1 MKSDSVE
8 PFAFIAVNDL
18 VAITRGR
25 SLPKSELNPTSGVG
39 WVPADLALN
48 AFGALADPNPFG
60 ALGDLR
66 LIPDLTT
73 KAVFRGKEYGRDVE
87 IYLADQYTM
96 DGKPWECCP
105 RSNLKIAIE
114 RLRNDHGLEVGAS
127 FEHEFVTKRE
137 DGSSLPGSPFGLDS
151 MLASEPFGSEVWDA
165 CVAAGIELEN
175 WLPEYGAGQFEVTM
189 TPQGALTACD
199 HAVILKELIR
209 HVARE
214 NKLHATFVPIPHPDA
229 VGNGV
234 HVHISLTK
242 NGKPFTY
249 DPNGKAGLSSV
260 AESAFAGVLDHAE
273 GILAWTAPSQ
283 ISALRLT
290 PHRWSAGGIC
300 IGRQNREALL
310 RICPIPSGSD
320 PNKIFNVEYR
330 AADATANPYLVMSCL
345 INAMSDGLDRDLKI
359 DQIVDDHVDN
369 VDVPQLP
376 ATLNDA
382 IAAFNANSVMQT
394 WFAKDLI
401 DTHLGI
407 RASEEKTLAGLDGA
421 AKCARYNEAY

>member
-1 MKSDSVE
+1 MKSDNAE

-18 VAITRGR
+18 VALTRGR
-25 SLPKSELNPTSGVG
+25 SLPKSELNLNSGVG

-66 LIPDLTT
+66 LIPDMST
-73 KAVFRGKEYGRDVE
+73 KAIFRGKKYGRDVE
-87 IYLADQYTM
+87 VYLADQHTM

-105 RSNLKIAIE
+105 RSLLKNALE
-114 RLRNDHGLEVGAS
+114 RLKKDHGLEVIAS
-127 FEHEFVTKRE
+127 FEHEFVTKNA
-137 DGSSLPGSPFGLDS
+137 DGSSLQGSPFGLDG
-151 MLASEPFGSEVWDA
+151 MLVTEPFGNDVWRAFVD
-165 CVAAGIELEN
+165 AGIELEN
-175 WLPEYGAGQFEVTM
+175 WLPEYGAGQFEVTV
-189 TPQGALTACD
+189 TPQNALKACD
-199 HAVILKELIR
+199 QAVMLKEIVR

-214 NKLHATFVPIPHPDA
+214 NDLRATFVPLPHPEG

-234 HVHISLTK
+234 HVHLSLK
-242 NGKPFTY
+242 KDGKPATY
-249 DPNGKAGLSSV
+249 DPAGKAGLSKV

-310 RICPIPSGSD
+310 RICPIPSGAD
-320 PNKIFNVEYR
+320 PNKIYNIEFR
-330 AADATANPYLVMSCL
+330 AADATANPHIVMACLV
-345 INAMSDGLDRDLKI
+345 NAMCDGLDRKLVI
-359 DQIVDDHVDN
+359 DHIVDDHIDN
-369 VDVPQLP
+369 VDVPPLP
-376 ATLNDA
+376 TSLNQA
-382 IAAFNANSVMQT
+382 IEAFKANKTMNS

-407 RASEEKTLAGLDGA
+407 RASEEKTLSGLDNPE
-421 AKCARYNEAY
+421 KCARYAAVY

>member
-1 MKSDSVE
+1 MKSTKNE

-18 VAITRGR
+18 VALTRGR
-25 SLPKSELNPTSGVG
+25 SLPKSQLNPNSGVG

-66 LIPDLTT
+66 LIPDLDT
-73 KAVFRGKEYGRDVE
+73 KAVFTGSQFGRNVE

-96 DGKPWECCP
+96 DGQPWECCP
-105 RSNLKIAIE
+105 RSTLKKAIA
-114 RLRNDHGLEVGAS
+114 RLKNDHGLQVKAS
-127 FEHEFVTKRE
+127 FEHEFIAKKS
-137 DGSSLPGSPFGLDS
+137 DGTALEGSPFGLDG
-151 MLASEPFGSEVWDA
+151 MLVTEPFGSDVWSQ
-165 CVAAGIELEN
+165 CEAAGIELEN
-175 WLPEYGAGQFEVTM
+175 WLPEYGSGQFEITM
-189 TPQGALTACD
+189 TPQQALKACD
-199 HAVILKELIR
+199 QAVMLKEIVR

-214 NKLHATFVPIPHPDA
+214 NNLKASFVPLPHPDS

-234 HVHISLTK
+234 HVHLSLTRDG
-242 NGKPFTY
+242 NPVTY
-249 DPNGKAGLSSV
+249 DSAGKAGLSRE
-260 AESAFAGVLDHAE
+260 AELAFAGILKHAM

-310 RICPIPSGSD
+310 RICPIPHGSD
-320 PNKIFNVEYR
+320 PNKVYNIEYR
-330 AADATANPYLVMSCL
+330 AADATANPYLVMASL
-345 INAMSDGLDRDLKI
+345 IFAMCEGLDQKLEI
-359 DQIVDDHVDN
+359 ENIVDDHIDN
-369 VDVPQLP
+369 VDVPRLP
-376 ATLNDA
+376 ENLDA
-382 IAAFNANSVMQT
+382 AISAFQSDQVMKL

-407 RASEEKTLAGLDGA
+407 RKSEERALSGLDDP
-421 AKCARYNEAY
+421 AKCARYTEIY